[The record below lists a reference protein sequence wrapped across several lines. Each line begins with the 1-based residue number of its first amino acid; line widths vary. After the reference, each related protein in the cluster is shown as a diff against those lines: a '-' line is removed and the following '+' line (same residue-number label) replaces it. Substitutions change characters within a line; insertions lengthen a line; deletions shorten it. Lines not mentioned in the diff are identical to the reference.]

1 MEKDKVSKLNSIAK
15 KILKVL
21 PKFLYDLLIIF
32 CVLLTLIIV
41 LQRITDSNQSFYG
54 IRIFSVASGSM
65 VPQFGIGEVVICQDV
80 NPKDIEEGEVIVY
93 RGNIGDLQN
102 RLVMHEVIGID
113 TDENGYRTFHVKG
126 IQNTAGDPDVKENQV
141 LGKVIVKSLI
151 LSILYAL
158 ATSTYA
164 SFIIII
170 ILVIN
175 VFLAFRPNREPMQL
189 NEHNEVHKD
198 EEKVQEELEDKNEIE
213 EADAKVE
220 EEKKEPKK
228 RKSTSKKKTVE
239 ASEEVKEEI
248 NKENIEEISEKK
260 EPKKRKTTS
269 KKKEEKVEESEK
281 EVEEKDSNKETEI
294 SEDKPKT
301 KNVTKKKKSS
311 KNKEEIGDKGKSED

>member
-1 MEKDKVSKLNSIAK
+1 MEKDKVSKLNIITK
-15 KILKVL
+15 KILKEI
-21 PKFLYDLLIIF
+21 PRFLYNLLIIF
-32 CVLLTLIIV
+32 CVLLTLVIV

-198 EEKVQEELEDKNEIE
+198 EEKVQEELEDKKEIE
-213 EADAKVE
+213 EADEKVE

-228 RKSTSKKKTVE
+228 RKSTSKKKTEE
-239 ASEEVKEEI
+239 ASEEIKKEI
-248 NKENIEEISEKK
+248 DKDDIKEISEKK
-260 EPKKRKTTS
+260 EPKK
-269 KKKEEKVEESEK
+269 EKQLLK
-281 EVEEKDSNKETEI
+281 R
-294 SEDKPKT
+294 
-301 KNVTKKKKSS
+301 KKKK
-311 KNKEEIGDKGKSED
+311 

>member
-1 MEKDKVSKLNSIAK
+1 MEKDKVSKLNIITK
-15 KILKVL
+15 KILKEI
-21 PKFLYDLLIIF
+21 PRFLYNLLIIF
-32 CVLLTLIIV
+32 CVLLTLVIV

-80 NPKDIEEGEVIVY
+80 NPKDIEERDVIVY

-164 SFIIII
+164 SFMIII

-198 EEKVQEELEDKNEIE
+198 EEKVQEELEDKKEIE
-213 EADAKVE
+213 EADVEVE
-220 EEKKEPKK
+220 EAKKEPKK
-228 RKSTSKKKTVE
+228 RKSTSKKKTAE
-239 ASEEVKEEI
+239 TSEEVKEETD
-248 NKENIEEISEKK
+248 KENIEEISEKK

-269 KKKEEKVEESEK
+269 KKKEEKIENSEK
-281 EVEEKDSNKETEI
+281 EVEEKDSNKEKEI
-294 SEDKPKT
+294 SDEKPKT

-311 KNKEEIGDKGKSED
+311 KTKEEIGDKGKSEN

>member
-1 MEKDKVSKLNSIAK
+1 MEKDKVSKLNNIAK

-32 CVLLTLIIV
+32 CVLLTIVIV

-80 NPKDIEEGEVIVY
+80 NPKDIEEGDVIVY

-141 LGKVIVKSLI
+141 LGKVIIKSLI

-164 SFIIII
+164 SFIIIV

-175 VFLAFRPNREPMQL
+175 VFLAFKPSKEPMQL

-198 EEKVQEELEDKNEIE
+198 ESENEKQEEIENKEEKE
-213 EADAKVE
+213 EADVV
-220 EEKKEPKK
+220 EEKKESKK
-228 RKSTSKKKTVE
+228 RKSSSKKKVVS
-239 ASEEVKEEI
+239 ASEEIKED
-248 NKENIEEISEKK
+248 NKKDIEEVSEEK
-260 EPKKRKTTS
+260 ETKKRKTTS
-269 KKKEEKVEESEK
+269 KKKSEEKIEENKEKVEKKNSDKKEEVSE
-281 EVEEKDSNKETEI
+281 E
-294 SEDKPKT
+294 KPKT
-301 KNVTKKKKSS
+301 KNVTKKKNSS
-311 KNKEEIGDKGKSED
+311 KNKEEIGDKGESKS